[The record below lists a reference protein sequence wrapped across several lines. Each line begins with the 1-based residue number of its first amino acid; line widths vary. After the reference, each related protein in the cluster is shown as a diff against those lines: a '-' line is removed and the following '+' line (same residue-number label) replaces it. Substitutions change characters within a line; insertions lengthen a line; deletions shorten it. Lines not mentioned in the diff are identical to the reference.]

1 VSPRGY
7 YIINPE
13 ETIVMQKTIRLLWL
27 LVSLSLVVWINAC
40 APVSTPVPSDPPGQ
54 SAEPGSL
61 SVAEVEELA
70 GFNVLEPGYLPT
82 GVSLEFASFEEI
94 PSPAAV
100 LHFSFVHEQY
110 GNMGALF
117 QIRQEPQT
125 EAPPAA
131 LSCGE
136 TTEGCE
142 VLQAVDAPV
151 VYRLYESGEGTS
163 TESLEW
169 YASGVFFR
177 LHRMAGE
184 PDKVYKEELL
194 KVVESMK

>member
-1 VSPRGY
+1 
-7 YIINPE
+7 
-13 ETIVMQKTIRLLWL
+13 MQKTIRLLLL
-27 LVSLSLVVWINAC
+27 LVSLSVMAWINAC
-40 APVSTPVPSDPPGQ
+40 APVSTPVPFDSSGQ
-54 SAEPGSL
+54 ATEPGPL
-61 SVAEVEELA
+61 SVAEVEERA
-70 GFNVLEPGYLPT
+70 GFNVLEPGYLPA

-117 QIRQEPQT
+117 EIRQEPQT
-125 EAPPAA
+125 DPPPAA

-136 TTEGCE
+136 TTESCE
-142 VLQAVDAPV
+142 VLQAGDVPV

-177 LHRMAGE
+177 LHRAAGE